1 MLIAT
6 LLAPLALAP
15 VRADAVKVDAFFN
28 DWEGRPVLALTEAV
42 RGRVD
47 DAVDLGARV
56 QIAWSETALLVAAQV
71 VDDRFVYGDGASGDG
86 LAFVWGSP
94 PHRLEIVLRDL
105 EDVPP
110 IARVDGQAV
119 PGARLY
125 GTYRKDGWAVEASVR
140 WGRCRAWWGSRCFA
154 AVVQDVD
161 EKRRRG
167 GAGEQPAGRAQ
178 GPTVVSLELSGGAGL
193 EARFEAEQDHA
204 EPLKRLAGN
213 LYGGAGLPE
222 QVRISDR
229 EIVVLGHELPDGVG
243 YTFVTHGW
251 RAGVTLVS
259 AELRELDGRLGDDC
273 TSCTA
278 SGRCQARPK
287 WKWPKS
293 GCFRWVAALRLRPE
307 DAGAHPLDGRRGGHR
322 PCFRGQEAAPAHR
335 GAAGEGDRVQPRQL
349 PVRRSPRHA
358 VQPAADALGE
368 QEGRGVHL
376 QGGRLAVRPAGIRAA
391 ARR

>member
-125 GTYRKDGWAVEASVR
+125 GTYRKDGWAVEASVPLGALPGLVGGPVR
-140 WGRCRAWWGSRCFA
+140 FA

-161 EKRRRG
+161 EKG
-167 GAGEQPAGRAQ
+167 GAVAVRASSPLDAR
-178 GPTVVSLELSGGAGL
+178 GAPTVVSLELSGGAGL

-259 AELRELDGRLGDDC
+259 AELRELDGRPGDELYVVHREWAVPGE
-273 TSCTA
+273 TEVEVAEIWVFSM
-278 SGRCQARPK
+278 GRCAASSPRRRWSAPPRWAPRRPPSLLSWAR
-287 WKWPKS
+287 S
-293 GCFRWVAALRLRPE
+293 
-307 DAGAHPLDGRRGGHR
+307 R
-322 PCFRGQEAAPAHR
+322 PCASRC
-335 GAAGEGDRVQPRQL
+335 
-349 PVRRSPRHA
+349 RR
-358 VQPAADALGE
+358 
-368 QEGRGVHL
+368 
-376 QGGRLAVRPAGIRAA
+376 
-391 ARR
+391 RR